1 MGEIAEM
8 MLDGTLCEC
17 CGSFIDFGGGSGF
30 PRYCS
35 PQCARDRG
43 VTCDEPMTKA
53 ERRDRPIDRGEKV
66 RREPGGDPQQRHKPW
81 LCECGRRFRI
91 ETGARDHWRDTHGE
105 KGNG

>member
-17 CGSFIDFGGGSGF
+17 CGAYIDDGAAPGF

-43 VTCDEPMTKA
+43 VQEAAPSDEDCIA
-53 ERRDRPIDRGEKV
+53 YLNDLRRRDRPQAAMWLRNFMGIGKKRAKRLVAQWRAALATPTEQGGGE
-66 RREPGGDPQQRHKPW
+66 
-81 LCECGRRFRI
+81 
-91 ETGARDHWRDTHGE
+91 
-105 KGNG
+105 

>member
-17 CGSFIDFGGGSGF
+17 CGCYIGDGEGY

-43 VTCDEPMTKA
+43 ATYIDDQPTKGQ
-53 ERRDRPIDRGEKV
+53 RRHSCGV
-66 RREPGGDPQQRHKPW
+66 
-81 LCECGRRFRI
+81 CGRKLKSA
-91 ETGARDHWRDTHGE
+91 EGVEQHMRDKHGQAIPPQGGR
-105 KGNG
+105 K